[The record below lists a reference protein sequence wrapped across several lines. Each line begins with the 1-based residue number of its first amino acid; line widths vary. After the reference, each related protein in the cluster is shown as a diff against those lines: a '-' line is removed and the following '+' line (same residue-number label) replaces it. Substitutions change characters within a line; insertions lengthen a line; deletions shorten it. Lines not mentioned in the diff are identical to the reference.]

1 MNRIEKIISALEET
15 ANHPAKAVK
24 ASMQETGK
32 KAVGCFPYYT
42 PDEIIYAAGML
53 PIGLWGGQTEIKLA
67 DKYLQSFCCSIMRIN
82 VEQGIK
88 GMYDFL
94 SAVIIPIYCDT
105 LKCICDNWTV
115 AVPQTYLIPIVY
127 PQHRHIKAGMD
138 YLVTEYKRVQ
148 KEIETIAGRKITE
161 GDLEDSIAL
170 YEDYRK
176 TMQRFTAMVDDYSRT
191 LNAKTRHLII
201 KAAYFMDKKNYTA
214 TVKELM
220 AELKKL
226 PEEKY
231 DGIKMV
237 ITGIL
242 AETDALLDAFVENHM
257 VFVADDL
264 AQESRQFRTRVRSTG
279 TALEK
284 LAYRIADH
292 EGCSLLYD
300 EEKKHGQL
308 LIDLVREN
316 HADGVVVCMM
326 KFCNPEE
333 FDYPI
338 YKKELEAAKIPMLYL
353 EIEQKMDSAEQIRT
367 RIQSF
372 AEMIKLKQPSGSL
385 FG

>member
-1 MNRIEKIISALEET
+1 MNRIEEIISALKET

-24 ASMQETGK
+24 ASMEATGK

-53 PIGLWGGQTEIKLA
+53 PVGLWGGQTGIKLA

-82 VEQGIK
+82 VEQGIL

-94 SAVIIPIYCDT
+94 SAVVIPTYCGT
-105 LKCICDNWTV
+105 LKCICDNWQV
-115 AVPQTYLIPIVY
+115 AVPQSHLIPMVY
-127 PQHRHIKAGMD
+127 PQHRKIPAGIA
-138 YLVTEYKRVQ
+138 YLIEEYKRVQ
-148 KEIETIAGRKITE
+148 KEFENLAGKRITE
-161 GDLEDSIAL
+161 EDLEDSIAL

-176 TMQRFTAMVDDYSRT
+176 TMQLFTALVGKYPKT

-201 KAAYFMDKKNYTA
+201 KASYFMDKSPYTA
-214 TVKELM
+214 TIKDLM
-220 AELKKL
+220 AELKKF
-226 PEEKY
+226 PEEKV
-231 DGIKMV
+231 DGIKVV

-242 AETDALLDAFVENHM
+242 AETDALLDAFVENNM

-264 AQESRQFRTRVRSTG
+264 AQESRQFRTCVRSAG

-292 EGCSLLYD
+292 DGCSLLYD
-300 EEKKHGQL
+300 EQKKHGQL
-308 LIDLVREN
+308 LIDLVRQN
-316 HADGVVVCMM
+316 QADGVVVCMM

-338 YKKELEAAKIPMLYL
+338 YKKELEAAGIPLLYL

-372 AEMIKLKQPSGSL
+372 AEMIR
-385 FG
+385 

>member
-24 ASMQETGK
+24 ASMKETGK

-42 PDEIIYAAGML
+42 PDEIIYAAGLL
-53 PIGLWGGQTEIKLA
+53 PVGLWGGQTDIKLA

-82 VEQGIK
+82 VEQGLK

-94 SAVIIPIYCDT
+94 SAVIIPAYCDT
-105 LKCICDNWTV
+105 LKCICDNWQV
-115 AVPQTYLIPIVY
+115 AVPQTYLISMVY
-127 PQHRHIKAGMD
+127 PQHRKIAAGVA
-138 YLVTEYKRVQ
+138 YLIDEYKRVQ
-148 KEIETIAGRKITE
+148 KELETIAGKKITE
-161 GDLEDSIAL
+161 KDLEDSIAL
-170 YEDYRK
+170 YEDYRE
-176 TMQRFTAMVDDYSRT
+176 TMRHFTAIVSRYSKT

-201 KAAYFMDKKNYTA
+201 KAAYFMDKRLYTIKI
-214 TVKELM
+214 KELM
-220 AELKKL
+220 EELKKL
-226 PEEKY
+226 PEEKL
-231 DGIKMV
+231 DGIKV
-237 ITGIL
+237 VVTGIL
-242 AETDALLDAFVENHM
+242 AETDALLDAFVQNKI

-264 AQESRQFRTRVRSTG
+264 AHESRQFRTSVRSEG
-279 TALEK
+279 TALER

-292 EGCSLLYD
+292 DGCSLLYD

-338 YKKELEAAKIPMLYL
+338 YKKELEAAGIPMLYL

-372 AEMIKLKQPSGSL
+372 AEMIK
-385 FG
+385 

>member
-1 MNRIEKIISALEET
+1 MNRIWEIISDLQET

-24 ASMQETGK
+24 ASMKETGK

-42 PDEIIYAAGML
+42 PDEIIYAAGLL
-53 PIGLWGGQTEIKLA
+53 PIGLWGGQTDIKLA

-82 VEQGIK
+82 VEQGMK

-94 SAVIIPIYCDT
+94 SAVVIPTYCDT
-105 LKCICDNWTV
+105 LKCICDIWQV
-115 AVPQTYLIPIVY
+115 AVPKTHLIPMVY
-127 PQHRHIKAGMD
+127 PQHRKIAAGVA
-138 YLVTEYKRVQ
+138 YLIDEYKRVQ
-148 KEIETIAGRKITE
+148 KEFETITGRKITE
-161 GDLEDSIAL
+161 QDLEDSIAI

-176 TMQRFTAMVDDYSRT
+176 IMQQFTAIVGKYPKT

-201 KAAYFMDKKNYTA
+201 KAAYFMDKSRYTA
-214 TVKELM
+214 KVKELM
-220 AELKKL
+220 EELKKL
-226 PEEKY
+226 PEEKF
-231 DGIKMV
+231 DGIKVV

-242 AETDALLDAFVENHM
+242 AETDALLDAFVENKM

-264 AQESRQFRTRVRSTG
+264 AQESRQFRTCARSEG
-279 TALEK
+279 TALER

-292 EGCSLLYD
+292 DGCSLLYD

-308 LIDLVREN
+308 LIELVRDN

-338 YKKELEAAKIPMLYL
+338 YKKELEAAGIPMLYL
-353 EIEQKMDSAEQIRT
+353 EIEQKMDSAEQIRN

-372 AEMIKLKQPSGSL
+372 AEMIK
-385 FG
+385 